1 MMGKKQKNN
10 RISSRLTAQ
19 NSQLSHPVQSNHK
32 PTVGRRLVKTDS
44 SLSESAVA
52 AETDVKADRIIPDDI
67 QLEMEEMNQQLS
79 EADREKK
86 WSFLTRIVNIMLI
99 VACIYFVFLI
109 YGVAVTDYQYTDD
122 GTIAAQRLSVSDI
135 RNKKGFETVLVQYES
150 CRLLYEQVLM
160 IDYRLGQGEE
170 DPLIIGPEY
179 EELLDTVSNLSIKTE
194 AATVDTQYTQI
205 KNMLLSWIKND
216 IAVYLQNMSS
226 SISQNNIETAN
237 NALQDKDRVYANFSQ
252 ITSNIVSLGEQVPG
266 VDLTVIKEWTPESYV
281 DKKIKGE

>member
-1 MMGKKQKNN
+1 MMWKKQKNN

-19 NSQLSHPVQSNHK
+19 NGQISQSSQSNHS
-32 PTVGRRLVKTDS
+32 TTAESRLTKTDS
-44 SLSESAVA
+44 IQIQNA
-52 AETDVKADRIIPDDI
+52 ATSKINEQSDKILPDDI
-67 QLEMEEMNQQLS
+67 QLEMEEMNQQLL

-86 WSFLTRIVNIMLI
+86 WSVLTRIVNIMLI
-99 VACIYFVFLI
+99 VACVYFVFLI

-122 GTIAAQRLSVSDI
+122 GTISAQRLTVSDI
-135 RNKKGFETVLVQYES
+135 RNKKNFETVLVQYES
-150 CRLLYEQVLM
+150 CRILYEQVLM

-170 DPLIIGPEY
+170 DPLTIGPEY
-179 EELLDTVSNLSIKTE
+179 EELLDTVSNLSVKTE

-205 KNMLLSWIKND
+205 KNMLLNWIKND

-266 VDLTVIKEWTPESYV
+266 VDLTIIKEWTPESYV
-281 DKKIKGE
+281 NKKIKGE

>member
-1 MMGKKQKNN
+1 MMRKKQRNN
-10 RISSRLTAQ
+10 RISSRLTVQ
-19 NSQLSHPVQSNHK
+19 NSQITQPAQSNHS
-32 PTVGRRLVKTDS
+32 TTAGNRLTKTDS
-44 SLSESAVA
+44 SPIKIATT
-52 AETDVKADRIIPDDI
+52 AEVNERTDKILPDDI

-86 WSFLTRIVNIMLI
+86 WSVLTRIVNIILI

-122 GTIAAQRLSVSDI
+122 GTIAAQKLTVSDI
-135 RNKKGFETVLVQYES
+135 RNKKNFETVLVQYES
-150 CRLLYEQVLM
+150 CRILYEQVLM

-170 DPLIIGPEY
+170 DPLTIGPEY
-179 EELLDTVSNLSIKTE
+179 EELLDTVSNLSVKTE

-205 KNMLLSWIKND
+205 KNMLLNWIKND

-266 VDLTVIKEWTPESYV
+266 VDLTIIKEWTPESYV
-281 DKKIKGE
+281 NKKIKGE

>member
-1 MMGKKQKNN
+1 MMWKKQKNN

-19 NSQLSHPVQSNHK
+19 NCQISQSLQNNHS
-32 PTVGRRLVKTDS
+32 TTAGSRLTKTDS
-44 SLSESAVA
+44 IQIQNA
-52 AETDVKADRIIPDDI
+52 ATSKINEQSDKILPDDI
-67 QLEMEEMNQQLS
+67 QLEMEEMNQQLL

-99 VACIYFVFLI
+99 VACVYFVFLI

-122 GTIAAQRLSVSDI
+122 GTISAQRLSVSDI
-135 RNKKGFETVLVQYES
+135 RNKKDFETVLVQYES

>member
-1 MMGKKQKNN
+1 MMWKKQKNN
-10 RISSRLTAQ
+10 RISSRLTVQ
-19 NSQLSHPVQSNHK
+19 NSQISQSSQSNHS
-32 PTVGRRLVKTDS
+32 TTAGSRLTKTDS
-44 SLSESAVA
+44 IQIQNTATSKINEQSDKIL
-52 AETDVKADRIIPDDI
+52 PDDI
-67 QLEMEEMNQQLS
+67 QLEMEEMNQQLL

-99 VACIYFVFLI
+99 TACVYFVFLI

-205 KNMLLSWIKND
+205 KNMLLAWIKND

>member
-1 MMGKKQKNN
+1 MMRKKQRNN
-10 RISSRLTAQ
+10 RISSRLAVQ
-19 NSQLSHPVQSNHK
+19 NSQITQPAQNNHS
-32 PTVGRRLVKTDS
+32 TTAGNRLTKTDS
-44 SLSESAVA
+44 PPIKIA
-52 AETDVKADRIIPDDI
+52 ATAEVNERTDKILPDDI

-86 WSFLTRIVNIMLI
+86 WSVLTRIVNIILI

-122 GTIAAQRLSVSDI
+122 GTIAAQKLTVSDI
-135 RNKKGFETVLVQYES
+135 RNKKNFETVLVQYES
-150 CRLLYEQVLM
+150 CRILYEQVLM

-170 DPLIIGPEY
+170 DPLTIGPEY
-179 EELLDTVSNLSIKTE
+179 EELLDTVSNLSVKTE

-205 KNMLLSWIKND
+205 KNMLLNWIKND

-266 VDLTVIKEWTPESYV
+266 VDLTIIKEWTPESYV
-281 DKKIKGE
+281 NKKIKGE

>member
-1 MMGKKQKNN
+1 MMWKKQKNN

-19 NSQLSHPVQSNHK
+19 NSQISQSSQSNHS
-32 PTVGRRLVKTDS
+32 TTTGSRLTKTDS
-44 SLSESAVA
+44 IQIQNA
-52 AETDVKADRIIPDDI
+52 ATSKINEQSDKILPDDM
-67 QLEMEEMNQQLS
+67 QLDMEEMNQQLL

-86 WSFLTRIVNIMLI
+86 WSVLTRIVNIMLI
-99 VACIYFVFLI
+99 VACVYFVFLI

-122 GTIAAQRLSVSDI
+122 GTISAQRLTVSDI
-135 RNKKGFETVLVQYES
+135 RNKKNFETVLVQYES
-150 CRLLYEQVLM
+150 CRILYEQVLM

-170 DPLIIGPEY
+170 DPLTIGPEY
-179 EELLDTVSNLSIKTE
+179 EELLDTVSNLSVKTE

-205 KNMLLSWIKND
+205 KNMLLNWIKND

-266 VDLTVIKEWTPESYV
+266 VDLTIIKEWTPESYV
-281 DKKIKGE
+281 NKKIKGE

>member
-1 MMGKKQKNN
+1 MMRKKQRNN
-10 RISSRLTAQ
+10 RISSRLTVQ
-19 NSQLSHPVQSNHK
+19 NSQISQPTQGNHS
-32 PTVGRRLVKTDS
+32 TTAGNRLIKTDS
-44 SLSESAVA
+44 SSIKNAVTAESNVQ
-52 AETDVKADRIIPDDI
+52 ADKILPDDI

-86 WSFLTRIVNIMLI
+86 WSVLTRIVNIILI

-122 GTIAAQRLSVSDI
+122 GTIAAQKLTVSDI
-135 RNKKGFETVLVQYES
+135 RNKKNFETVLVQYEG
-150 CRLLYEQVLM
+150 CRILYEQVLM

-170 DPLIIGPEY
+170 DPLTIGPEY

-205 KNMLLSWIKND
+205 KNMLLNWIKND

-226 SISQNNIETAN
+226 SISQNSIETAN

-266 VDLTVIKEWTPESYV
+266 VDLTIIKEWTPESYV
-281 DKKIKGE
+281 NKKIKGE